1 MELIQ
6 QIGSIIIVITLAIG
20 GGLAVYGIWDKV
32 RRDRQKDTDGSEDR
46 LIDLLQKTVNELEKK
61 VNQQTADIK
70 VITTKMQ
77 HLEKENETLVRVL
90 QGRDDAT
97 QQFYRQ
103 MLESI
108 KVTQSTHDTVTTL
121 AKSVQDTV
129 TNMTKLIEL
138 LSRHLEVL
146 DHKTADKK

>member
-1 MELIQ
+1 MELLQ
-6 QIGSIIIVITLAIG
+6 QTGTIIIIVTLVVG
-20 GGLAVYGIWDKV
+20 GAVAVYGLWDKNV
-32 RRDRQKDTDGSEDR
+32 RDRRKDGDQSEDR
-46 LIDLLQKTVNELEKK
+46 LIDLLKKTVDELEKK
-61 VNQQTADIK
+61 VNQQAADIK

-77 HLEKENETLVRVL
+77 HLEKENQTLVKVL

-129 TNMTKLIEL
+129 TNMTRLIEL